1 MTTDHQDTDTTTL
14 DTDVLVVGAGPAGLM
29 LATELRL
36 GGAEVVVVD
45 QRPGPT
51 TESRAST
58 LHARTMEILDSRG
71 LLDELGTPP
80 CEPRGHFGGVPLDLT
95 LPGPYPGQW
104 KVAQTRTEELLQ
116 RRAADLGADLW
127 RRHQLLS
134 LTVRDGA
141 AGAAEGVEAETIG
154 PYGPVRIR
162 ARYLVGCD
170 GEDSTVRRLVRAP
183 FPGQDARRELLR
195 ADVSGISVADRR
207 FQRLRHGLAI
217 AATRDGVTR
226 VMVHEFGR
234 PVAERGGG
242 EPDFTEVTDVWKR
255 VTGEDISQGTPLWVN
270 AFGDANRQLARY
282 RHGRVLF
289 AGDAA
294 HRQMPSGGQALNLG
308 VQDAFNLGWKLA
320 AVVRGSAPEELLDTY
335 DTERRTVGRQVLA
348 NIRAQVELLLG
359 GPEVEPARSL
369 LTELLAVDGVRR
381 HLAGMISGL
390 GIRYDVGDA
399 EDAEDVED
407 AGGVGDVQ
415 EVGGLG
421 GAAGGRGLGPDTAL
435 GAAGAGVDSGD
446 TAAGHPLLGR
456 RLPDAWLEPTDGGP
470 RRRTTELLRTG
481 RGLLLSL
488 DGSRNGNGNGGGVLR
503 AALEPWA
510 DRVAFVAGPPETGGP
525 LPAGQALLVRP
536 DGHVAWAGPRPD
548 GLPEALTRWFGFPAA
563 AG

>member
-1 MTTDHQDTDTTTL
+1 MTTDHQDTDTTIL

-95 LPGPYPGQW
+95 LPSSHPGQW

-116 RRAADLGADLW
+116 RRAAELGAVLR

-134 LTVRDGA
+134 LT
-141 AGAAEGVEAETIG
+141 AEDGVEAEAIG

-183 FPGQDARRELLR
+183 FPGRDAARELLR
-195 ADVSGISVADRR
+195 ADVSGVEVADRR
-207 FQRLRHGLAI
+207 FQRLEHGLAI
-217 AATRDGVTR
+217 AATREGVTR

-234 PVAERGGG
+234 PVAERGGA
-242 EPDFTEVTDVWKR
+242 EPDFAEVTDVWKR

-270 AFGDANRQLARY
+270 AFGDANRQLAHY

-320 AVVRGSAPEELLDTY
+320 AVVRGSAGEDLLDTY
-335 DTERRTVGRQVLA
+335 HSERHTVGRQVLA

-359 GPEVEPARSL
+359 GPEVEPARAL
-369 LTELLAVDGVRR
+369 LTELVALDGVRQ

-390 GIRYDVGDA
+390 GIRYDV
-399 EDAEDVED
+399 E
-407 AGGVGDVQ
+407 
-415 EVGGLG
+415 
-421 GAAGGRGLGPDTAL
+421 GPEIHSDE
-435 GAAGAGVDSGD
+435 
-446 TAAGHPLLGR
+446 HPLLGR
-456 RLPDAWLEPTDGGP
+456 RLPDAWLEPTEGGA

-488 DGSRNGNGNGGGVLR
+488 DGDGAPALR
-503 AALEPWA
+503 ATAAPWS
-510 DRVAFVAGPPETGGP
+510 DRVAFVTDRPAAGGP
-525 LPAGQALLVRP
+525 LPAGQTLLVRP
-536 DGHVAWAGPRPD
+536 DGYVAWAGSGPA
-548 GLPEALTRWFGFPAA
+548 GLARALTRWFGTLAA
-563 AG
+563 DD

>member
-1 MTTDHQDTDTTTL
+1 MTTDHQDTDTTIL

-58 LHARTMEILDSRG
+58 LHARTMEIFDSRG

-95 LPGPYPGQW
+95 LPSSHPGQW

-116 RRAADLGADLW
+116 RRAAALGADLR

-134 LTVRDGA
+134 LT
-141 AGAAEGVEAETIG
+141 AEDGVEAEAIG

-183 FPGQDARRELLR
+183 FPGRDAARELLR
-195 ADVSGISVADRR
+195 ADVWGVEVADRR
-207 FQRLRHGLAI
+207 FQRLEHGLAI
-217 AATRDGVTR
+217 AATREGVTR

-234 PVAERGGG
+234 PAAERGGA
-242 EPDFTEVTDVWKR
+242 EPDFAEVTDVWKR

-320 AVVRGSAPEELLDTY
+320 AVVRGIAGEDLLDTY
-335 DTERRTVGRQVLA
+335 HSERHTVGRQVLA

-359 GPEVEPARSL
+359 GPEVEPARAL
-369 LTELLAVDGVRR
+369 LTELVALDGVRQ

-390 GIRYDVGDA
+390 GIRYDVEG
-399 EDAEDVED
+399 VEGRG
-407 AGGVGDVQ
+407 AGGDDFGA
-415 EVGGLG
+415 
-421 GAAGGRGLGPDTAL
+421 GAAKGVGVGPEIHSDE
-435 GAAGAGVDSGD
+435 
-446 TAAGHPLLGR
+446 HPLLGR
-456 RLPDAWLEPTDGGP
+456 RLPDAWLESAERGA

-488 DGSRNGNGNGGGVLR
+488 DGDGAPALR
-503 AALEPWA
+503 ATAAPWS
-510 DRVAFVAGPPETGGP
+510 DRIAFVADRPAADGP
-525 LPAGQALLVRP
+525 LPIGQALLVRP
-536 DGHVAWAGPRPD
+536 DGYVAWAGSD
-548 GLPEALTRWFGFPAA
+548 SGQAGQAGQAGLAQALTRWFGAPAA
-563 AG
+563 DDD

>member
-1 MTTDHQDTDTTTL
+1 MTTDHQDTDTTIL

-80 CEPRGHFGGVPLDLT
+80 CEPRGHFGGVPLDLR
-95 LPGPYPGQW
+95 LPSSHPGQW

-116 RRAADLGADLW
+116 RRAAELGAVLR

-134 LTVRDGA
+134 LT
-141 AGAAEGVEAETIG
+141 AEDGVEAEAIG

-183 FPGQDARRELLR
+183 FPGRDAARELLR
-195 ADVSGISVADRR
+195 ADVSGVEVADRR
-207 FQRLRHGLAI
+207 FQRLEHGLAI
-217 AATRDGVTR
+217 AATREGVTR

-234 PVAERGGG
+234 PAAERGGA
-242 EPDFTEVTDVWKR
+242 EPDFAEVTDVWKR

-270 AFGDANRQLARY
+270 AFGDANRQLAHY

-320 AVVRGSAPEELLDTY
+320 AVVRGSAGEDLLDTY
-335 DTERRTVGRQVLA
+335 HSERHTVGRQVLA

-359 GPEVEPARSL
+359 GPEVEPARAL
-369 LTELLAVDGVRR
+369 LTELVALDGVRQ

-390 GIRYDVGDA
+390 GIRYDV
-399 EDAEDVED
+399 E
-407 AGGVGDVQ
+407 
-415 EVGGLG
+415 
-421 GAAGGRGLGPDTAL
+421 GPEIHSDE
-435 GAAGAGVDSGD
+435 
-446 TAAGHPLLGR
+446 HPLLGR
-456 RLPDAWLEPTDGGP
+456 RLPDAWLEPAEGGA

-488 DGSRNGNGNGGGVLR
+488 DGDGAPALR
-503 AALEPWA
+503 ATAAPWS
-510 DRVAFVAGPPETGGP
+510 DRVAFVADRPAAGGP
-525 LPAGQALLVRP
+525 LPAGQTLLVRP
-536 DGHVAWAGPRPD
+536 DGYVAWAGSGPA
-548 GLPEALTRWFGFPAA
+548 GLARALTRWFGTLAA
-563 AG
+563 DD

>member
-1 MTTDHQDTDTTTL
+1 MTTDHQDTDATTL

-95 LPGPYPGQW
+95 LPSSHPGQW

-116 RRAADLGADLW
+116 RRAAALGADLR

-134 LTVRDGA
+134 LT
-141 AGAAEGVEAETIG
+141 AEDGVEAEAIG

-183 FPGQDARRELLR
+183 FPGRDAARELLR
-195 ADVSGISVADRR
+195 ADVCGVEVADRR
-207 FQRLRHGLAI
+207 FQRLEHGLAI
-217 AATRDGVTR
+217 AATREGVTR

-234 PVAERGGG
+234 PAPERGGA
-242 EPDFTEVTDVWKR
+242 EPDFAEVTDVWKR

-320 AVVRGSAPEELLDTY
+320 AVVRGSAGEDLLDTY
-335 DTERRTVGRQVLA
+335 HSERHTVGRQVLA

-359 GPEVEPARSL
+359 GPEVEPARAL
-369 LTELLAVDGVRR
+369 LTELVALDGVRQ

-390 GIRYDVGDA
+390 GIRYDV
-399 EDAEDVED
+399 E
-407 AGGVGDVQ
+407 GVG
-415 EVGGLG
+415 VGPELHSDE
-421 GAAGGRGLGPDTAL
+421 P
-435 GAAGAGVDSGD
+435 
-446 TAAGHPLLGR
+446 PLLGR
-456 RLPDAWLEPTDGGP
+456 RLPDAWLESAERGT

-488 DGSRNGNGNGGGVLR
+488 DGDGAPALR
-503 AALEPWA
+503 ASAAPWS
-510 DRVAFVAGPPETGGP
+510 DRVAFVADRPAADGP

-536 DGHVAWAGPRPD
+536 DGYVAWAGFGPA
-548 GLPEALTRWFGFPAA
+548 GLVDALTRWFGTPPADD
-563 AG
+563 

>member
-1 MTTDHQDTDTTTL
+1 MTTDHQDTDTAIL

-95 LPGPYPGQW
+95 LPSSHPGQW

-116 RRAADLGADLW
+116 RRAAELGADLR

-134 LTVRDGA
+134 LT
-141 AGAAEGVEAETIG
+141 AEDGVEAEAIG

-183 FPGQDARRELLR
+183 FPGRDAARELLR
-195 ADVSGISVADRR
+195 ADVSGVEVADRR
-207 FQRLRHGLAI
+207 FQRLEHGLAI
-217 AATRDGVTR
+217 AATREGVTR

-234 PVAERGGG
+234 PAAERGGA
-242 EPDFTEVTDVWKR
+242 EPDFAEVTDVWKR

-270 AFGDANRQLARY
+270 AFGDANRQLAHY

-320 AVVRGSAPEELLDTY
+320 AVVRGSAGEDLLDTY
-335 DTERRTVGRQVLA
+335 HSERHTVGRQVLA

-359 GPEVEPARSL
+359 GPEVEPARAL
-369 LTELLAVDGVRR
+369 LTELVALDGVRQ

-390 GIRYDVGDA
+390 GIRYDV
-399 EDAEDVED
+399 E
-407 AGGVGDVQ
+407 GVG
-415 EVGGLG
+415 VGPELHSDE
-421 GAAGGRGLGPDTAL
+421 P
-435 GAAGAGVDSGD
+435 
-446 TAAGHPLLGR
+446 PLLGR
-456 RLPDAWLEPTDGGP
+456 RLPDAWLESAERGA

-488 DGSRNGNGNGGGVLR
+488 DGDGAPALR
-503 AALEPWA
+503 ASAAPWS
-510 DRVAFVAGPPETGGP
+510 DRVAFVADRPAADGP

-536 DGHVAWAGPRPD
+536 DGYVAWAGFGPA
-548 GLPEALTRWFGFPAA
+548 GLVDALTRWFGTPPADD
-563 AG
+563 

>member
-1 MTTDHQDTDTTTL
+1 MTTAHQDTDTATL
-14 DTDVLVVGAGPAGLM
+14 DTDVLVVGAGPTGLM

-134 LTVRDGA
+134 LTVEDGA

-154 PYGPVRIR
+154 PYGPVRVR

-183 FPGQDARRELLR
+183 FPGQDAGRELLR

-226 VMVHEFGR
+226 VMVHEFGS
-234 PVAERGGG
+234 
-242 EPDFTEVTDVWKR
+242 T
-255 VTGEDISQGTPLWVN
+255 
-270 AFGDANRQLARY
+270 
-282 RHGRVLF
+282 
-289 AGDAA
+289 
-294 HRQMPSGGQALNLG
+294 
-308 VQDAFNLGWKLA
+308 
-320 AVVRGSAPEELLDTY
+320 
-335 DTERRTVGRQVLA
+335 
-348 NIRAQVELLLG
+348 
-359 GPEVEPARSL
+359 
-369 LTELLAVDGVRR
+369 
-381 HLAGMISGL
+381 
-390 GIRYDVGDA
+390 
-399 EDAEDVED
+399 
-407 AGGVGDVQ
+407 
-415 EVGGLG
+415 
-421 GAAGGRGLGPDTAL
+421 
-435 GAAGAGVDSGD
+435 
-446 TAAGHPLLGR
+446 
-456 RLPDAWLEPTDGGP
+456 
-470 RRRTTELLRTG
+470 RRRTR
-481 RGLLLSL
+481 R
-488 DGSRNGNGNGGGVLR
+488 R
-503 AALEPWA
+503 
-510 DRVAFVAGPPETGGP
+510 
-525 LPAGQALLVRP
+525 
-536 DGHVAWAGPRPD
+536 
-548 GLPEALTRWFGFPAA
+548 
-563 AG
+563 

>member
-1 MTTDHQDTDTTTL
+1 MTTDHQDTDTAIL

-95 LPGPYPGQW
+95 LPSSHPGQW

-116 RRAADLGADLW
+116 RRAAELGADLR

-134 LTVRDGA
+134 LT
-141 AGAAEGVEAETIG
+141 AEDGVEAEAIG

-183 FPGQDARRELLR
+183 FPGRDAARELLR
-195 ADVSGISVADRR
+195 ADVSGVEVADRR
-207 FQRLRHGLAI
+207 FQRLEHGLAI
-217 AATRDGVTR
+217 AATREGVTR

-234 PVAERGGG
+234 PAAERGGA
-242 EPDFTEVTDVWKR
+242 EPDFAEVTDVWKR

-270 AFGDANRQLARY
+270 AFGDANRQLAHY

-320 AVVRGSAPEELLDTY
+320 AVVRGSAGEDLLDTY
-335 DTERRTVGRQVLA
+335 HSERHTVGRQVLA

-359 GPEVEPARSL
+359 GPEVEPARAL
-369 LTELLAVDGVRR
+369 LTELVALDGVRQ

-390 GIRYDVGDA
+390 GIRYDVEGP
-399 EDAEDVED
+399 EIHS
-407 AGGVGDVQ
+407 
-415 EVGGLG
+415 
-421 GAAGGRGLGPDTAL
+421 AA
-435 GAAGAGVDSGD
+435 
-446 TAAGHPLLGR
+446 HPLLGR
-456 RLPDAWLEPTDGGP
+456 RLPDAWLEPAEGGA

-488 DGSRNGNGNGGGVLR
+488 DGDGAPALR
-503 AALEPWA
+503 ATAAPWS
-510 DRVAFVAGPPETGGP
+510 DRVAFVADRPAAGGP
-525 LPAGQALLVRP
+525 LPTGQTLLVRP
-536 DGHVAWAGPRPD
+536 DGYVAWAGSGPA
-548 GLPEALTRWFGFPAA
+548 GLGRALTRWFGTAA
-563 AG
+563 ADD

>member
-1 MTTDHQDTDTTTL
+1 MTTDHQDTDTTIL

-95 LPGPYPGQW
+95 LPSPHPGQW

-116 RRAADLGADLW
+116 RRAAVLGADLR

-134 LTVRDGA
+134 LT
-141 AGAAEGVEAETIG
+141 AEDGVEAEAIG

-183 FPGQDARRELLR
+183 FPGRDAARELLR
-195 ADVSGISVADRR
+195 ADVSGVEVADRR
-207 FQRLRHGLAI
+207 FQRLEHGLAI
-217 AATRDGVTR
+217 AATREGVTR

-234 PVAERGGG
+234 PAAERGCA
-242 EPDFTEVTDVWKR
+242 EPDFAEVTDVWKR

-270 AFGDANRQLARY
+270 AFGDANRQLAHY

-320 AVVRGSAPEELLDTY
+320 AVVRGSAGEDLLDTY
-335 DTERRTVGRQVLA
+335 HSERHTVGRQVLA
-348 NIRAQVELLLG
+348 NIRAQVELMLG
-359 GPEVEPARSL
+359 GPEVEPARAL
-369 LTELLAVDGVRR
+369 LTELVALDGVRQ

-390 GIRYDVGDA
+390 GIRYDVEGP
-399 EDAEDVED
+399 EIHS
-407 AGGVGDVQ
+407 
-415 EVGGLG
+415 
-421 GAAGGRGLGPDTAL
+421 GA
-435 GAAGAGVDSGD
+435 
-446 TAAGHPLLGR
+446 HPLLGR
-456 RLPDAWLEPTDGGP
+456 RLPDAWLESAERGA

-488 DGSRNGNGNGGGVLR
+488 DGDGAPALR
-503 AALEPWA
+503 ATAAPWS
-510 DRVAFVAGPPETGGP
+510 DRVAFVADRPAAGGP
-525 LPAGQALLVRP
+525 LPTGQALLVRP
-536 DGHVAWAGPRPD
+536 DGYVAWAGSGPA
-548 GLPEALTRWFGFPAA
+548 GLARALTRWFGTLAA
-563 AG
+563 DD

>member
-1 MTTDHQDTDTTTL
+1 MTTDHQDTDTTIL

-95 LPGPYPGQW
+95 LPSSHPGQW

-116 RRAADLGADLW
+116 RRAAELGADLR

-134 LTVRDGA
+134 LT
-141 AGAAEGVEAETIG
+141 AEDGVEAEAIG

-183 FPGQDARRELLR
+183 FPGRDAARELLR
-195 ADVSGISVADRR
+195 ADVSGVEVADRR
-207 FQRLRHGLAI
+207 FQRLEHGLAI
-217 AATRDGVTR
+217 AATREGVTR

-234 PVAERGGG
+234 PAAERGGA
-242 EPDFTEVTDVWKR
+242 EPDFAEVTDVWKR

-270 AFGDANRQLARY
+270 AFGDANRQLAHY

-320 AVVRGSAPEELLDTY
+320 AVVRGSAGEDLLDTY
-335 DTERRTVGRQVLA
+335 HSERHTVGRQVLA

-359 GPEVEPARSL
+359 GPEVEPARAL
-369 LTELLAVDGVRR
+369 LTELVALDGVRQ

-390 GIRYDVGDA
+390 GIRYDVEGP
-399 EDAEDVED
+399 EIHS
-407 AGGVGDVQ
+407 
-415 EVGGLG
+415 
-421 GAAGGRGLGPDTAL
+421 AA
-435 GAAGAGVDSGD
+435 
-446 TAAGHPLLGR
+446 HPLLGR
-456 RLPDAWLEPTDGGP
+456 RLPDAWLEPAEGGA

-488 DGSRNGNGNGGGVLR
+488 DGDGAPALR
-503 AALEPWA
+503 ATAAPWS
-510 DRVAFVAGPPETGGP
+510 DRVAFVADRPVAGGP
-525 LPAGQALLVRP
+525 LSAGQTLLVRP
-536 DGHVAWAGPRPD
+536 DGYVAWAGSGPA
-548 GLPEALTRWFGFPAA
+548 GLARALTRWFGTAA
-563 AG
+563 ADD

>member
-1 MTTDHQDTDTTTL
+1 MTTDHQDTDTTIL

-95 LPGPYPGQW
+95 LPSSHPGQW

-116 RRAADLGADLW
+116 RRAAELGADLR

-134 LTVRDGA
+134 LTPEDGV
-141 AGAAEGVEAETIG
+141 AAEAIG

-183 FPGQDARRELLR
+183 FPGRDAARELLR
-195 ADVSGISVADRR
+195 ADVFGVEVADRR
-207 FQRLRHGLAI
+207 FQRLEHGLAI
-217 AATRDGVTR
+217 AATREGVTR

-234 PVAERGGG
+234 AVAERGGAQ
-242 EPDFTEVTDVWKR
+242 PDFAEVTDVWKR

-320 AVVRGSAPEELLDTY
+320 AVVRGSAGEDLLDTY
-335 DTERRTVGRQVLA
+335 HSERHTVGRQVLA

-359 GPEVEPARSL
+359 GPEVEPARAL
-369 LTELLAVDGVRR
+369 LTELVALDGVRQ

-390 GIRYDVGDA
+390 GIRYDV
-399 EDAEDVED
+399 E
-407 AGGVGDVQ
+407 GVGSEIRSD
-415 EVGGLG
+415 E
-421 GAAGGRGLGPDTAL
+421 
-435 GAAGAGVDSGD
+435 
-446 TAAGHPLLGR
+446 HPLLGR
-456 RLPDAWLEPTDGGP
+456 RLPDAWLEPAERGA

-488 DGSRNGNGNGGGVLR
+488 DGDGAPALR
-503 AALEPWA
+503 ATAAPWS
-510 DRVAFVAGPPETGGP
+510 DRVAFVADRPAAGGP
-525 LPAGQALLVRP
+525 LPAGQALLARP
-536 DGHVAWAGPRPD
+536 DGYVAWAGSGPA
-548 GLPEALTRWFGFPAA
+548 GLARALTRWFGTPAA
-563 AG
+563 DD

>member
-1 MTTDHQDTDTTTL
+1 MTTDHQDTDTTIL

-95 LPGPYPGQW
+95 LPSPHPGQW

-116 RRAADLGADLW
+116 RRAAVLGADLR

-134 LTVRDGA
+134 LT
-141 AGAAEGVEAETIG
+141 AEDGVEAEAIG

-183 FPGQDARRELLR
+183 FPGKDAARELLR
-195 ADVSGISVADRR
+195 ADVSGVEVADRR
-207 FQRLRHGLAI
+207 FQRLEHGLAI
-217 AATRDGVTR
+217 AATREGVTR

-234 PVAERGGG
+234 PAAERGGA
-242 EPDFTEVTDVWKR
+242 EPDFAEVTDVWKR

-270 AFGDANRQLARY
+270 AFGDANRQLAHY

-320 AVVRGSAPEELLDTY
+320 AVVRGSAGEDLLDSY
-335 DTERRTVGRQVLA
+335 HSERHTVGRQVLA

-359 GPEVEPARSL
+359 GPEVEPARAL
-369 LTELLAVDGVRR
+369 LTELVALDGVRQ

-390 GIRYDVGDA
+390 GIRYDV
-399 EDAEDVED
+399 E
-407 AGGVGDVQ
+407 
-415 EVGGLG
+415 
-421 GAAGGRGLGPDTAL
+421 GPEI
-435 GAAGAGVDSGD
+435 DSG
-446 TAAGHPLLGR
+446 AHPLLGR
-456 RLPDAWLEPTDGGP
+456 RLPDAWLEPAERGA

-488 DGSRNGNGNGGGVLR
+488 DGDGAPALR
-503 AALEPWA
+503 ATAAPWS
-510 DRVAFVAGPPETGGP
+510 DRVAFVADRPAAGGP
-525 LPAGQALLVRP
+525 LPTGQALLVRP
-536 DGHVAWAGPRPD
+536 DGYVAWAGSGPA
-548 GLPEALTRWFGFPAA
+548 GLARALTRWFGTLAA
-563 AG
+563 DD

>member
-1 MTTDHQDTDTTTL
+1 MTTDHQDTDTTIL

-95 LPGPYPGQW
+95 LPSPHPGQW

-116 RRAADLGADLW
+116 RRAAVLGADLR

-134 LTVRDGA
+134 LT
-141 AGAAEGVEAETIG
+141 AEDGVEAEAIG

-183 FPGQDARRELLR
+183 FPGRDAARELLR
-195 ADVSGISVADRR
+195 ADVSGVEVADRR
-207 FQRLRHGLAI
+207 FQRLEHGLAI
-217 AATRDGVTR
+217 AATREGVTR

-234 PVAERGGG
+234 PAAERGGA
-242 EPDFTEVTDVWKR
+242 EPDFAEVTDVWKR

-270 AFGDANRQLARY
+270 AFGDANRQLAHY

-320 AVVRGSAPEELLDTY
+320 AVVRGSAGEDLLDTY
-335 DTERRTVGRQVLA
+335 HSERHTVGRQVLA

-359 GPEVEPARSL
+359 GPEVEPARAL
-369 LTELLAVDGVRR
+369 LTELVALDGVRQ

-390 GIRYDVGDA
+390 GIRYDVEGP
-399 EDAEDVED
+399 EIHS
-407 AGGVGDVQ
+407 
-415 EVGGLG
+415 
-421 GAAGGRGLGPDTAL
+421 GA
-435 GAAGAGVDSGD
+435 
-446 TAAGHPLLGR
+446 HPLLGR
-456 RLPDAWLEPTDGGP
+456 RLPDAWLEPAERGA

-488 DGSRNGNGNGGGVLR
+488 DGDGAPALR
-503 AALEPWA
+503 ATAAPWSDRVDFVA
-510 DRVAFVAGPPETGGP
+510 DRPAAGGA
-525 LPAGQALLVRP
+525 LPTGQALLVRP
-536 DGHVAWAGPRPD
+536 DGYVAWAGSGPADLAR
-548 GLPEALTRWFGFPAA
+548 ALTRWFGTLAA
-563 AG
+563 DD

>member
-1 MTTDHQDTDTTTL
+1 MTTDHQDTDTTIL

-95 LPGPYPGQW
+95 LPSSHPGQW

-116 RRAADLGADLW
+116 RRAAELGADLR

-134 LTVRDGA
+134 LEAKSEGA
-141 AGAAEGVEAETIG
+141 GVEAEAIG

-183 FPGQDARRELLR
+183 FPGRDAARELLR
-195 ADVSGISVADRR
+195 ADVSGVEVADRR
-207 FQRLRHGLAI
+207 FQRLEHGLAI
-217 AATRDGVTR
+217 AATREGVTR

-234 PVAERGGG
+234 PAAERGGA
-242 EPDFTEVTDVWKR
+242 EPDFAEVTDVWKR

-270 AFGDANRQLARY
+270 AFGDANRQLAHY
-282 RHGRVLF
+282 RHGSVLF

-320 AVVRGSAPEELLDTY
+320 AVVRGSAGEDLLDTY
-335 DTERRTVGRQVLA
+335 HSERHTVGRQVLA

-359 GPEVEPARSL
+359 GPEVEPARAL
-369 LTELLAVDGVRR
+369 LTELLALDGVRQ

-390 GIRYDVGDA
+390 GIRYDVEGPEIHRDA
-399 EDAEDVED
+399 
-407 AGGVGDVQ
+407 
-415 EVGGLG
+415 
-421 GAAGGRGLGPDTAL
+421 
-435 GAAGAGVDSGD
+435 
-446 TAAGHPLLGR
+446 HPLLGR
-456 RLPDAWLEPTDGGP
+456 RLPDAWLEPAERGA

-488 DGSRNGNGNGGGVLR
+488 DGDGAPALR
-503 AALEPWA
+503 ATAAPWS
-510 DRVAFVAGPPETGGP
+510 DRVAFVADRPAAGGP
-525 LPAGQALLVRP
+525 LPAGQPLLVRP
-536 DGHVAWAGPRPD
+536 DGYVAWAGSGPA
-548 GLPEALTRWFGFPAA
+548 GLARALTRWFGTLAA
-563 AG
+563 DD

>member
-1 MTTDHQDTDTTTL
+1 MTTDHQDTDTTIL

-45 QRPGPT
+45 PRPGPT

-95 LPGPYPGQW
+95 LPSSHPGQW

-116 RRAADLGADLW
+116 RRAAELGADLR

-134 LTVRDGA
+134 LT
-141 AGAAEGVEAETIG
+141 AEDGVEAEAIG

-183 FPGQDARRELLR
+183 FPGRDAARELLR
-195 ADVSGISVADRR
+195 ADVSGVEVADRR
-207 FQRLRHGLAI
+207 FQRLEHGLAI
-217 AATRDGVTR
+217 AATREGVTR

-234 PVAERGGG
+234 PAAERGGA
-242 EPDFTEVTDVWKR
+242 EPDFAEVTDVWKR

-270 AFGDANRQLARY
+270 AFGDANRQLAHY

-320 AVVRGSAPEELLDTY
+320 AVVRGSAGEDLLDTY
-335 DTERRTVGRQVLA
+335 HSERHTVGRQVLA

-359 GPEVEPARSL
+359 GPEVEPARAL
-369 LTELLAVDGVRR
+369 LTELVALDGVRQ

-390 GIRYDVGDA
+390 GIRYDVEGPEVHSDA
-399 EDAEDVED
+399 
-407 AGGVGDVQ
+407 
-415 EVGGLG
+415 
-421 GAAGGRGLGPDTAL
+421 
-435 GAAGAGVDSGD
+435 
-446 TAAGHPLLGR
+446 HPLLGR
-456 RLPDAWLEPTDGGP
+456 RLPDAWLEPAEGGA

-488 DGSRNGNGNGGGVLR
+488 DGDGAPALR
-503 AALEPWA
+503 ATAAPWS
-510 DRVAFVAGPPETGGP
+510 DRVAFVADRPVAGGP
-525 LPAGQALLVRP
+525 LSAGQTLLVRP
-536 DGHVAWAGPRPD
+536 DGYVAWAGSGAA
-548 GLPEALTRWFGFPAA
+548 GLARALTRWFGTAA
-563 AG
+563 ADD

>member
-1 MTTDHQDTDTTTL
+1 MTTDHQDTDTAIL

-95 LPGPYPGQW
+95 LPSSHPGQW

-116 RRAADLGADLW
+116 RRAAELGADLR

-134 LTVRDGA
+134 LT
-141 AGAAEGVEAETIG
+141 AEDGVEAEAIG

-183 FPGQDARRELLR
+183 FPGRDAARELLR
-195 ADVSGISVADRR
+195 ADVSGVEVADRR
-207 FQRLRHGLAI
+207 FQRLEHGLAI
-217 AATRDGVTR
+217 AATREGVTR

-234 PVAERGGG
+234 PAAERGSA
-242 EPDFTEVTDVWKR
+242 EPDFAEVTHVWKR

-270 AFGDANRQLARY
+270 AFGDANRQLAHY

-320 AVVRGSAPEELLDTY
+320 AVVRGSAGEDLLDTY
-335 DTERRTVGRQVLA
+335 HSERHTVGRQVLA

-359 GPEVEPARSL
+359 GPEVEPARAL
-369 LTELLAVDGVRR
+369 LTELVALDGVRQ

-390 GIRYDVGDA
+390 GIRYDVEGP
-399 EDAEDVED
+399 EIHS
-407 AGGVGDVQ
+407 
-415 EVGGLG
+415 
-421 GAAGGRGLGPDTAL
+421 AA
-435 GAAGAGVDSGD
+435 
-446 TAAGHPLLGR
+446 HPLLGR
-456 RLPDAWLEPTDGGP
+456 RLPDAWLEPAEGGA

-488 DGSRNGNGNGGGVLR
+488 DGDGAPALR
-503 AALEPWA
+503 ATAAPWS
-510 DRVAFVAGPPETGGP
+510 DRVAFVADRPVAGGP
-525 LPAGQALLVRP
+525 LSAGQTLLVRP
-536 DGHVAWAGPRPD
+536 DGYVAWAGSGAA
-548 GLPEALTRWFGFPAA
+548 GLARALTRWFGTAA
-563 AG
+563 ADD

>member
-1 MTTDHQDTDTTTL
+1 MTTDHQDTDTTIL

-58 LHARTMEILDSRG
+58 LHARTMEIFDSRG

-95 LPGPYPGQW
+95 LPSSHPGQW

-116 RRAADLGADLW
+116 RRAAALGADLR

-134 LTVRDGA
+134 LT
-141 AGAAEGVEAETIG
+141 AEDGVEAEAIG

-183 FPGQDARRELLR
+183 FPGRDAARELLR
-195 ADVSGISVADRR
+195 ADVSGVEVADRR
-207 FQRLRHGLAI
+207 FQRLEHGLAI
-217 AATRDGVTR
+217 AATREGVTR

-234 PVAERGGG
+234 PAAERGGA
-242 EPDFTEVTDVWKR
+242 EPDFAEVTDVWKR

-320 AVVRGSAPEELLDTY
+320 AVVRGSANEDLLDTY
-335 DTERRTVGRQVLA
+335 HSERHTVGRQVLA

-359 GPEVEPARSL
+359 GPEVEPARAL
-369 LTELLAVDGVRR
+369 LTELVALDGVRQ

-390 GIRYDVGDA
+390 GIRYDVEG
-399 EDAEDVED
+399 VE
-407 AGGVGDVQ
+407 GRGVGGDDF
-415 EVGGLG
+415 GA
-421 GAAGGRGLGPDTAL
+421 GAAEGVGVGPEIHSDE
-435 GAAGAGVDSGD
+435 
-446 TAAGHPLLGR
+446 HPLLGR
-456 RLPDAWLEPTDGGP
+456 RLPDVWLESAERGA

-488 DGSRNGNGNGGGVLR
+488 DGDGAPALR
-503 AALEPWA
+503 AKAASWSDRVVFVA
-510 DRVAFVAGPPETGGP
+510 DRPAADGP

-536 DGHVAWAGPRPD
+536 DGYVAWAGSDSGPAGPV
-548 GLPEALTRWFGFPAA
+548 GLAQALTRWFGAPAA
-563 AG
+563 ADDDD

>member
-1 MTTDHQDTDTTTL
+1 MTTVHQDTDTATL

-104 KVAQTRTEELLQ
+104 KVPQTRTEELLQ

-134 LTVRDGA
+134 LTVEDGA

-183 FPGQDARRELLR
+183 FPGRDAGRELLR

-207 FQRLRHGLAI
+207 FQRLRHGFAI

-255 VTGEDISQGTPLWVN
+255 VTGEDISHGTPLWVN

-320 AVVRGSAPEELLDTY
+320 AVVRGRAPEELLDTY
-335 DTERRTVGRQVLA
+335 DTERHTVGRQVLA

-359 GPEVEPARSL
+359 GPEVEPARAL
-369 LTELLAVDGVRR
+369 LTELLAVDDVRR

-390 GIRYDVGDA
+390 GIRYDVGGVADHA
-399 EDAEDVED
+399 RHGDD
-407 AGGVGDVQ
+407 AGA
-415 EVGGLG
+415 G
-421 GAAGGRGLGPDTAL
+421 GAAGGRDPGAGTGPGA
-435 GAAGAGVDSGD
+435 GAASGIDDCGD

-456 RLPDAWLEPTDGGP
+456 RLPDAWLEPAGDGT

-488 DGSRNGNGNGGGVLR
+488 DRNGNGAGAGALR
-503 AALEPWA
+503 TVAEPWS
-510 DRVAFVAGPPETGGP
+510 DRVVLVAGPPEAGGP

-536 DGHVAWAGPRPD
+536 DGYVAWAGPRPD
-548 GLPEALTRWFGFPAA
+548 GLSEALTRWFGFPAD